1 MTVSLVIVCVHA
13 GGVRNMFMWY
23 VHVATSSSVF
33 AVLLE
38 TLDGA
43 IEDCHQGNVTPHV
56 DAHNRVKQ
64 LYTWQDVARRTEKVG
79 CIVCTFAHYGS
90 G

>member
-1 MTVSLVIVCVHA
+1 
-13 GGVRNMFMWY
+13 MFMWC

-38 TLDGA
+38 TLDGV
-43 IEDCHQGNVTPHV
+43 IEDCRQGDVTPHV

-79 CIVCTFAHYGS
+79 CIVCTSAHYGS